1 MNTLAKSNIYP
12 FRRPYKYG
20 AKTGSIPNYRFSKRD
35 RSKWDPKKREAVDA
49 LLREIATQHKA
60 ENTGDA
66 YSYRLADYIDFARRH
81 PHLKAVDDCVH
92 AYLSYLA
99 TVRHVSSSTQDQAL
113 NALIFYFRHVKK
125 IEIGKIDA
133 VRAKKSQYIPTV
145 FTKQE
150 INSILDHLRGE
161 YWIMVKIM
169 YGAGLRSGEVLEL
182 RVKDIDFGMKRIIV
196 RQAKGK
202 KDRIVPLPESV
213 VDRLQRHIDTTKK
226 THEQD
231 LREGA
236 GSVKMPDALDVK
248 YPKAAFDFG
257 WQWVFPASSRY
268 TIEATG
274 VQQRWHRDDSAL
286 SDMVKAAVRKAGIV
300 KHAKC
305 HAFRH
310 SFATHLLQSGYDI
323 RTVQEL
329 LGHSD
334 VRTTMIYLQC
344 AGKGAAV
351 TSPADTL

>member
-1 MNTLAKSNIYP
+1 MNALAISNVYP
-12 FRRPYKYG
+12 FRRPYNG
-20 AKTGSIPNYRFSKRD
+20 CAKSRFAPNFRLPKQD
-35 RSKWDPKKREAVDA
+35 RAKWDPKKREAIDS
-49 LLREIATQHKA
+49 LLREIATQHLA
-60 ENTGDA
+60 EKTGES
-66 YSYRLADYIDFARRH
+66 YSYWLADYVDFVRKH
-81 PHLKAVDDCVH
+81 PHLKTSDERAH

-99 TVRHVSSSTQDQAL
+99 TMRRVSSSTQNQAL
-113 NALIFYFRHVKK
+113 NALIFFFRHVKK
-125 IEIGKIDA
+125 SELGKIDA

-150 INSILDHLRGE
+150 IGAILDHLRGE
-161 YWIMVKIM
+161 YWIMVKLM

-182 RVKDIDFGMKRIIV
+182 RVKDVDFGMKRLIV

-213 VDRLQRHIDTTKK
+213 IERFLRHIESVKK

-231 LREGA
+231 IREGA

-248 YPKAAFDFG
+248 YPRAAFEFG

-268 TIEATG
+268 TIKATG
-274 VQQRWHRDDSAL
+274 VRQRWHRDESAL
-286 SDMVKAAVRKAGIV
+286 SDMVKTAVRKAGIV

-310 SFATHLLQSGYDI
+310 SFATHLLQAGYDI

-344 AGKGAAV
+344 AGKGAAI
-351 TSPADTL
+351 TSPADAP